1 MDKADLDRLKYAKSL
16 LEHPSFFARIGNVI
30 GLPIEKALAFLP
42 GKWQGAVADAT
53 HGALETALRVAVST
67 MDDKPGAIA
76 YNKVHKWAATAS
88 GTVGGAFG
96 LPALAVELP
105 ISTTIILRSIADV
118 ARSEGEQIRS
128 VEGKLACLEV
138 FALGGGGK
146 SDDASETGY
155 FVVRASLAEAMAKAA
170 KHLAQK
176 GLAKQGAPALLRL
189 ITLIGHRFGIAV
201 SEKAAAQAVP
211 ALGAVGGG
219 LINLVFI
226 DHYQDIAR
234 GHFIVR
240 RLERQYGPELVRKR
254 YDSLPSGA

>member
-1 MDKADLDRLKYAKSL
+1 MEKEDLERLKYARSL
-16 LEHPSFFARIGNVI
+16 LEHPSFFAKIGNVL
-30 GLPIEKALAFLP
+30 GVPVEKALKFLP
-42 GKWQGAVADAT
+42 NRWQDVVADAT
-53 HGALETALRVAVST
+53 HKALATALRVAVST
-67 MDDKPGAIA
+67 MDDKPSAVA
-76 YNKVHKWAATAS
+76 YNKLHKWAATAS
-88 GTVGGAFG
+88 GTGGAAFG

-105 ISTTIILRSIADV
+105 RSTTIILRSIADV
-118 ARSEGEQIRS
+118 ARSEGESIKSMEAR
-128 VEGKLACLEV
+128 LACLEV

-170 KHLAQK
+170 RHVAHK
-176 GLAKQGAPALLRL
+176 GLAKEGAPALLRL
-189 ITLIGHRFGIAV
+189 ITLIGNRFGVAV

-211 ALGAVGGG
+211 AIGAIGGG

-240 RLERQYGPELVRKR
+240 MLERKYGIEAVRKR
-254 YDSLPSGA
+254 YDSLQ

>member
-1 MDKADLDRLKYAKSL
+1 VEKEDVERLKYARLL
-16 LEHPSFFARIGNVI
+16 LEHPSFFAKVGNVI
-30 GLPIEKALAFLP
+30 GIPVERALAFLP
-42 GKWQGAVADAT
+42 NKWQEVVANAT
-53 HGALETALRVAVST
+53 HKALATALRVAVST
-67 MDDKPGAIA
+67 MNDKPSAVA
-76 YNKVHKWAATAS
+76 YNKLHKWAATAT

-105 ISTTIILRSIADV
+105 ISTTIMLRSIADV
-118 ARSEGEQIRS
+118 ARSEGESIKS
-128 VEGKLACLEV
+128 VEAKLACLEV
-138 FALGGGGK
+138 FALGGGAK

-170 KHLAQK
+170 KHVAQK
-176 GLAKQGAPALLRL
+176 GLAKESAPAVLRL
-189 ITLIGHRFGIAV
+189 ITLIGNRFGIAV

-211 ALGAVGGG
+211 AIGAVGGG

-240 RLERQYGPELVRKR
+240 MLERKYGPEAVRKR
-254 YDSLPSGA
+254 YDSL